1 MVDIDK
7 VYQRVLALANKE
19 QRGYITP
26 QEFNLYANQAQGE
39 IYEQYHYDLNNFEL
53 RDAAGTLNSD
63 VTDLTRQ
70 KLDIF
75 LQTAGVS
82 AVSSFNI
89 VGNAIK
95 LPSYIY
101 RISRI
106 EVNDYKAEYLDNNKF
121 KDAVNAGRL
130 VGPSEFRPIYTQRT
144 DRLKVNNGAFVTT
157 NVGIQYYRLPVPVS
171 WGYFVVSGKAL
182 FDPQPSKTVN
192 FELHNSDETEL
203 VYKILKLS
211 GIAMAK
217 QDILQAGQGM
227 ESMQVQQE
235 KQ

>member
-53 RDAAGTLNSD
+53 RDASGSLNSD

-75 LQTAGVS
+75 LLTAGVS
-82 AVSSFNI
+82 AVSSFSTI
-89 VGNAIK
+89 GNAIQ

-101 RISRI
+101 RVSRV
-106 EVNDYKAEYLDNNKF
+106 EVNGFKAEYLDNNKF
-121 KDAVNAGRL
+121 KDAVSAGRL
-130 VGPSEFRPIYTQRT
+130 VGPSYSRPVYMLRT
-144 DRLKVNNGAFVTT
+144 NALRINNGANITSG
-157 NVGIQYYRLPVPVS
+157 VGLHYYRLPVPVS

-192 FELHNSDETEL
+192 FELHTSDETEL

-211 GIAMAK
+211 GISMAK
-217 QDILQAGQGM
+217 QDLLQAGQGM